1 MTTTRSVWV
10 RAALLYLL
18 LVNAGVGVWA
28 TFAPRSFY
36 DDFPGGGRMW
46 VSGDGPFNEHLVRDV
61 GAWALGMSVVL
72 AAAAWTLQRPLVLTA
87 GAAATVLALP
97 HAIYH
102 ARHTEVI
109 GSTADQVLSVGG
121 LFLAVTVGAT
131 VIVLSAGRGGLRA
144 ARGRTTLI
152 GPTRGGADEDGQGHP
167 HRDRTR

>member
-1 MTTTRSVWV
+1 MTTTRSIWL

-18 LVNAGVGVWA
+18 LLNGSVGMWA

-36 DDFPGGGRMW
+36 EDFPGGGRMW

-61 GAWALGMSVVL
+61 GAWALGMTVVL

-121 LFLAVTVGAT
+121 LFLAVAVGAA
-131 VIVLSAGRGGLRA
+131 VLALSAGPGGLQA
-144 ARGRTTLI
+144 ARGRTPAS
-152 GPTRGGADEDGQGHP
+152 GPTRGGAAPG
-167 HRDRTR
+167 R

>member
-1 MTTTRSVWV
+1 MTTTRSIWL

-18 LVNAGVGVWA
+18 LVNGSVGVWA
-28 TFAPRSFY
+28 TFSPRSFY
-36 DDFPGGGRMW
+36 EDFPGGGRMW

-61 GAWALGMSVVL
+61 GAWALGMTVVL

-121 LFLAVTVGAT
+121 LFLAVAVGAV
-131 VIVLSAGRGGLRA
+131 VIVLGAGLGDGRA
-144 ARGRTTLI
+144 ARGRTPAS
-152 GPTRGGADEDGQGHP
+152 GPTRGGAAPG
-167 HRDRTR
+167 R